1 MSETKAAKPA
11 VVAAPF
17 HRFSPEEILRN
28 KAGRDDRRKAIRAQ
42 NARSKS
48 LK

>member
-1 MSETKAAKPA
+1 MTAVKSAKLAAIVEPCA
-11 VVAAPF
+11 
-17 HRFSPEEILRN
+17 RFTPDEILRN
-28 KAGRDDRRKAIRAQ
+28 KKGRDDRRKAIRAQ